1 MRDLVLWNI
10 VILLNI
16 YIPNCC
22 RKGFFHAL
30 FLQIFLYGRRFC
42 CGLIHKNAH
51 LVSWLEELLVD
62 VSEPGSAG

>member
-16 YIPNCC
+16 YIPDCY

-30 FLQIFLYGRRFC
+30 FLQIFLYGMLFR

>member
-10 VILLNI
+10 AILLNI

-30 FLQIFLYGRRFC
+30 FLQMFLYGWWFC
-42 CGLIHKNAH
+42 CGFIPKEMH
-51 LVSWLEELLVD
+51 LGWLEESLVD
-62 VSEPGSAG
+62 VIVPGGAG